1 MTDNVIKAPARPAW
15 AAELNDQEMLF
26 VSAYRRLPAPTEQPM
41 TIDVTPAC
49 QASPSGLLA
58 TRIKSVKNNAAAG
71 GARTARGSLYG
82 SGGVAYILSGVAP
95 LCSSSR

>member
-41 TIDVTPAC
+41 TIDVTPGP
-49 QASPSGLLA
+49 ASLA
-58 TRIKSVKNNAAAG
+58 ERPFG
-71 GARTARGSLYG
+71 DPHQEREQ
-82 SGGVAYILSGVAP
+82 
-95 LCSSSR
+95 